1 VGRAPVHSLEE
12 DTFYLEGLCGDDLPS
27 GLPGETTLLLAALP
41 KEHVAGLTAI
51 GMSLG
56 LATEGVTIR
65 TDGQVLPLNFVPP
78 PLRRSGQWKSRL
90 YRVAAVVLLAGTGA
104 RAAWAAYGLYDARE
118 ASLQAAAAMTAW
130 RSVAREY
137 GAAQAEKQDAAA
149 RRTAWLQAKRRHPSW
164 YGTCLVLARTIPP
177 DCCLTEIVQ
186 EEAAEGHGFRIRGE
200 ALGSGSIRR
209 FTAAL
214 EQERTLADVRLLE
227 TGIRQGRQTFS
238 LRFVRTEPEKE
249 GTAMRRCSLSG
260 LGRRLR
266 SAFLSGERHPTV
278 PSWYCWGRFWC
289 PCLYRSGWWH
299 RGWRRRS
306 GCGRKQAGCGSGS
319 RCMPGLLPGKRTTPK
334 PAPAGRNALA
344 WRQKLPDGMQGSALL
359 TALSAE
365 AVRCGVHLDL
375 LRQKQP
381 PVPDGTQTVVTLE
394 GTGPYNGWLRF
405 WNRWKS
411 RGE

>member
-1 VGRAPVHSLEE
+1 MEQEKQCRPYRPLSLPWLPDRLQRWLRPVPVTVEWTDTEVVLEREGREYRENLPPAFCQLNFFKHPAETAEWLHTRLPARQASACRWILPEGAACLQPLTMPPLEGQELQEFLRWEGPQSIPLEE

-65 TDGQVLPLNFVPP
+65 TDGQVLPVNFVPP

-249 GTAMRRCSLSG
+249 GT
-260 LGRRLR
+260 
-266 SAFLSGERHPTV
+266 P
-278 PSWYCWGRFWC
+278 
-289 PCLYRSGWWH
+289 
-299 RGWRRRS
+299 
-306 GCGRKQAGCGSGS
+306 
-319 RCMPGLLPGKRTTPK
+319 
-334 PAPAGRNALA
+334 
-344 WRQKLPDGMQGSALL
+344 
-359 TALSAE
+359 
-365 AVRCGVHLDL
+365 
-375 LRQKQP
+375 
-381 PVPDGTQTVVTLE
+381 
-394 GTGPYNGWLRF
+394 
-405 WNRWKS
+405 
-411 RGE
+411 